1 MKIKLIFIVLLSF
14 FFIQCSKDDEKLLS
28 AGIETRVS
36 GKITDNNN
44 APISNVKLKIS
55 EYKITSNGFSIYG
68 NLPDFVQDL
77 ELSETNSNGEYNF
90 TFKTSGQGN
99 YYALQ
104 IQPSPFNEQRYW
116 NCCYNSKI
124 ENIGDIHYFNYN
136 QLIKLFPCDVTINLN
151 NVSDFPLKVNH
162 ETTLQNNNNSND
174 IIDNNQVIRRIYIM
188 KNNTQTLQISR
199 TKSNGTRQV
208 ANYTFPASNVETLTT
223 QRITINETDFI
234 NI

>member
-1 MKIKLIFIVLLSF
+1 MKIKFIFIVLLSF

-55 EYKITSNGFSIYG
+55 EYKITSKGFSIYG
-68 NLPDFVQDL
+68 DLPDFVHDL

-104 IQPSPFNEQRYW
+104 IQPSPINEQRYW

-124 ENIGDIHYFNYN
+124 ENIGNIHYFNYN
-136 QLIKLFPCDVTINLN
+136 QLV
-151 NVSDFPLKVNH
+151 
-162 ETTLQNNNNSND
+162 
-174 IIDNNQVIRRIYIM
+174 
-188 KNNTQTLQISR
+188 
-199 TKSNGTRQV
+199 
-208 ANYTFPASNVETLTT
+208 
-223 QRITINETDFI
+223 
-234 NI
+234 